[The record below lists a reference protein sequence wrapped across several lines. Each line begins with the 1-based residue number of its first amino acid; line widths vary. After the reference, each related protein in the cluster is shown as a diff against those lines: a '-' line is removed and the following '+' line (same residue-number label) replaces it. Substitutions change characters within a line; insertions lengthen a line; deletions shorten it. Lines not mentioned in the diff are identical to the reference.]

1 MQAYSPLTY
10 STTMTATLLPQPSG
24 KMVEV
29 KHAEPKESRSRVGVP
44 GAGRGAYGNMYPMPN
59 GGRGGRSGY
68 GGRNGVAYNGGG
80 YGVYGATA
88 AAAAAAYGSAY
99 GAAAAYGN
107 YPAYAAYSG
116 R

>member
-1 MQAYSPLTY
+1 MLTTRFIIGA
-10 STTMTATLLPQPSG
+10 TTTSKTAG

-29 KHAEPKESRSRVGVP
+29 KHAEPKESRSRGAGIP